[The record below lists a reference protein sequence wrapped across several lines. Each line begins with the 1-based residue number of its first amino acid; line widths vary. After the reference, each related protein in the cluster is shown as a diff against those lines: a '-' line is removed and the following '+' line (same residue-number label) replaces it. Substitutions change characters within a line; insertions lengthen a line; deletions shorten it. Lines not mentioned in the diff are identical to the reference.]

1 MKAIILSPISL
12 VFCILLNLCCNS
24 TKFSMMDE
32 MIDTSENISMTLLK
46 TDTIISKDYL
56 IICVVTNKSN
66 IDIALLNRP
75 DITTNE
81 SPEFIWYAEIYFKE
95 TEKQK
100 MLPFPLLGDF
110 KMPDSSEYII
120 LKPKEKKEFKFK
132 IDFSKL
138 ENKSEV
144 IPIEYNNTD
153 YGVYSIKLVYKDAF
167 LKHDKALRDQIESNT
182 IEVVYKE

>member
-1 MKAIILSPISL
+1 
-12 VFCILLNLCCNS
+12 
-24 TKFSMMDE
+24 MMDGK
-32 MIDTSENISMTLLK
+32 IDSGENISMTLLEI
-46 TDTIISKDYL
+46 DTIISKDYL

-81 SPEFIWYAEIYFKE
+81 SSEFIWYAEIHFKE

-138 ENKSEV
+138 EDKSEA

-153 YGVYSIKLVYKDAF
+153 YGEYSIKLVYKDSF
-167 LKHDKALRDQIESNT
+167 CKHKKANKQRIESNT
-182 IEVVYKE
+182 IKVIYKE